1 METEMKSFTQGRG
14 VGDETIRIYG
24 VNGINKIEIGNSGEE
39 LLNDYLSRNQGKIKG
54 KHISS
59 IKDCDLNNLVLEDCS
74 IGEIRECT
82 LSNTLFLRVDFRET
96 KIVHSWFK
104 EKLIFD
110 NVITREHVQGDD
122 ESADDEP
129 YEPLDIEPHKAFSAR
144 PKITIYSS
152 ESVSNQNKL
161 YNFLS
166 KKTFPPLT
174 PEYISNARR
183 RAEEDIGK
191 KGGQK
196 TKKRKTKKRKTKKL
210 NKKYRKTL
218 RKTKTNRSRKRKNRR
233 GGMFHRWSSAKVNE
247 QNAIKKEAVAAGVSE
262 SAVSHLLAARDKYKK
277 EKAFEDDEA
286 AREEMDKLELKNDR
300 DKEKAF
306 EEDEAA
312 REEMDKLEKEKDKTR
327 WEEVDIDDL
336 HH

>member
-152 ESVSNQNKL
+152 ESVSNQNKS
-161 YNFLS
+161 LS
-166 KKTFPPLT
+166 MICAKNSCAILCFQCFVAT
-174 PEYISNARR
+174 PST
-183 RAEEDIGK
+183 RAN
-191 KGGQK
+191 
-196 TKKRKTKKRKTKKL
+196 T
-210 NKKYRKTL
+210 
-218 RKTKTNRSRKRKNRR
+218 S
-233 GGMFHRWSSAKVNE
+233 
-247 QNAIKKEAVAAGVSE
+247 
-262 SAVSHLLAARDKYKK
+262 
-277 EKAFEDDEA
+277 
-286 AREEMDKLELKNDR
+286 
-300 DKEKAF
+300 
-306 EEDEAA
+306 
-312 REEMDKLEKEKDKTR
+312 
-327 WEEVDIDDL
+327 
-336 HH
+336 